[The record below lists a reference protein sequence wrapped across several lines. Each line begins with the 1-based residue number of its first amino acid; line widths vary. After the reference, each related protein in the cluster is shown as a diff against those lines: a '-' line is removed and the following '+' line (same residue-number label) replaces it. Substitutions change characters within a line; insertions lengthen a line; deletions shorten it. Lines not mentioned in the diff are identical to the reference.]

1 MIWAEFYI
9 YSWWVPSQRS
19 SALLN
24 VHVFKEDAFIN
35 KFFCFLVKEKII
47 FIQIHN
53 KIWLVW
59 HNQAIKGYIY
69 WLPVGLSQVTEI
81 KKKKGAIC
89 SFWFRFHFSRF
100 PFGSNLCNRIRI
112 LLKMAPKLNGTL
124 VWKYYNCVCNKHWVV
139 YNWPCI
145 SMIVHSF

>member
-1 MIWAEFYI
+1 MLIADRKSNLNIDLIARQLGLSRYWYLKVLPINYTLIWAECYI
-9 YSWWVPSQRS
+9 YSWLVPSQRS

-24 VHVFKEDAFIN
+24 VHVFKEDASIN

-81 KKKKGAIC
+81 TKKKGTIC

-112 LLKMAPKLNGTL
+112 L
-124 VWKYYNCVCNKHWVV
+124 
-139 YNWPCI
+139 
-145 SMIVHSF
+145 

>member
-1 MIWAEFYI
+1 MLIADRKSNLNIDLIARQLGLSPLLIFERFTNQLQLDMSRIYLLMISTQSKVICPIKCTCFE
-9 YSWWVPSQRS
+9 
-19 SALLN
+19 
-24 VHVFKEDAFIN
+24 KEDAFIN

-81 KKKKGAIC
+81 TKKKGTIC

-112 LLKMAPKLNGTL
+112 L
-124 VWKYYNCVCNKHWVV
+124 
-139 YNWPCI
+139 
-145 SMIVHSF
+145 

>member
-1 MIWAEFYI
+1 MLIADRKSNLNIDLIARQLGLSPLLIWAEFI
-9 YSWWVPSQRS
+9 YSWLVPSQRS
-19 SALLN
+19 SVYSRLVPSQRWSALLN
-24 VHVFKEDAFIN
+24 VHVFIEDAFIN
-35 KFFCFLVKEKII
+35 KFFYFLVKEKII

-59 HNQAIKGYIY
+59 HNQAIKGYTY

-81 KKKKGAIC
+81 KKKKGTIC

-112 LLKMAPKLNGTL
+112 L
-124 VWKYYNCVCNKHWVV
+124 
-139 YNWPCI
+139 
-145 SMIVHSF
+145 